1 VYGQAGLSASQL
13 KITFMI
19 PLNKINSIR
28 RKSPGKIA
36 EYLKKHGEKPVRI
49 WSNQWGAYWRSGRA
63 GYAYQRD
70 EAGTYTLADAF
81 DATSHCGQEKG
92 IYYDFIRG

>member
-1 VYGQAGLSASQL
+1 
-13 KITFMI
+13 MI

-36 EYLKKHGEKPVRI
+36 EYLKKHGEKAVRI
-49 WSNQWGAYWRSGRA
+49 WSNQWGVYWRSGRA
-63 GYAYQRD
+63 GYTHQRD
-70 EAGTYTLADAF
+70 EAGIYTLADAF
-81 DATSHCGQEKG
+81 NATSHCGQEKG